1 MFHSGGSDER
11 WERRRM
17 LICHGLRADI
27 TLKSLFLYIS
37 YSSGFFSPSL
47 SLSLPFVPY
56 PPLLRCERLGIQK
69 CLYFAVVAVREEL
82 AQRRAGPKR
91 LAVSCA

>member
-27 TLKSLFLYIS
+27 TLKSLFFIFLTLLAL
-37 YSSGFFSPSL
+37 FSLL